1 MRRDWQ
7 PELLCFEKLSM
18 SGFFWSFKFLSVH
31 AELLTC
37 KLFSTACHL

>member
-18 SGFFWSFKFLSVH
+18 SGFFLVIQVLSVH
-31 AELLTC
+31 AELLNM
-37 KLFSTACHL
+37 